1 MEQMRRFACQLPIE
15 KARRWYELDDSEGA
29 RVRPAIRGCSLLLQR
44 YCSASCKEKAMVID
58 PLAMSIC
65 ALDCGAKGG
74 FLGCRGAGLRISIDG
89 HDVAMREL
97 VRFIECNS

>member
-1 MEQMRRFACQLPIE
+1 
-15 KARRWYELDDSEGA
+15 
-29 RVRPAIRGCSLLLQR
+29 
-44 YCSASCKEKAMVID
+44 MVID